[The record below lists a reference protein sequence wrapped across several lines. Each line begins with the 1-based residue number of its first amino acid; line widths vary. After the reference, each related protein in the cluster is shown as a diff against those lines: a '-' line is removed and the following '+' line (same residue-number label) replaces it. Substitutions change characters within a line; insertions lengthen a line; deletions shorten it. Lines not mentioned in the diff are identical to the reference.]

1 MRAVL
6 RIVLGAVLAPVL
18 FSISADAGEL
28 NGVTLPDT
36 LEVEGQ
42 TLVLNGMAL
51 RKVAIVK
58 VYVAGL
64 YVPERVT
71 TGEAVLDADAPRRV
85 VMTWLRSGGKDRI
98 CDGWYE
104 GLEANHPDAPAEVRE
119 KFDTLCSWMP
129 DAEKGDKFV
138 FHYKPGMGTGVV
150 INGERK
156 GAIEGKAFADAL
168 WSVWIGDH
176 PGPGE
181 KFKKDL
187 LGG

>member
-1 MRAVL
+1 MRNSLTGVL
-6 RIVLGAVLAPVL
+6 VVAVLAAFLAAP
-18 FSISADAGEL
+18 SGAGEL
-28 NGVTLPDT
+28 SGVTLPDSI
-36 LEVEGQ
+36 EIEGQ
-42 TLVLNGMAL
+42 KLILNGMAL

-85 VMTWLRSGGKDRI
+85 VMSWLRSGGKERI

-104 GLEANHPDAPAEVRE
+104 GLEANTPNAPAEVHAQ
-119 KFDTLCSWMP
+119 FDELCSWMP

-168 WSVWIGDH
+168 WRVWIGDN
-176 PGPGE
+176 PGPGQ